1 MTAVESLTEE
11 HGTILE
17 VIGHLEHAADSVER
31 GDPVDLRSVSD
42 LVELCD
48 LCVHTV
54 HVTKEEQALFP
65 LLASR
70 GLGPDVTVVAALLAQ
85 HQTGGAFL
93 RELRAAVTRT
103 LAGDADAR
111 RDVVI
116 WARDYAGLVR
126 EHIRIED
133 EYFYSLASQALR
145 PEDDEALRGRFARIE
160 SSIVNRGERARC
172 GELLGRLRGEPG
184 RS

>member
-17 VIGHLEHAADSVER
+17 VIEYLEQAAIRVER
-31 GDPVDLRSVSD
+31 GEPVDLGSVMEI
-42 LVELCD
+42 VELCE
-48 LCVHTV
+48 LCVHVV

-65 LLASR
+65 LLESR
-70 GLGPDVTVVAALLAQ
+70 GLGRDVTVVAALLAQ

-93 RELRAAVTRT
+93 RELRAAVTRA
-103 LAGDADAR
+103 LGGEASAG
-111 RDVVI
+111 RDVVT

-133 EYFYSLASQALR
+133 QYFYSLASRALR
-145 PEDDEALRGRFARIE
+145 PEDDEALRARFSRIE
-160 SSIVNRGERARC
+160 SSMAGRGERARC
-172 GELLGRLRGEPG
+172 GELLDRLRSVRHRP
-184 RS
+184 